1 MEFMEILSDY
11 LVLVVFGICLL
22 VGQIIK
28 TSVPKLDN
36 KYIPLIVGILGVI
49 INVWYNNWIF
59 TPEILLGGLASGWA
73 STGAYETVR
82 NLLAK

>member
-1 MEFMEILSDY
+1 MEFMELLSDY

-28 TSVPKLDN
+28 TSMPQLEN
-36 KYIPLIVGILGVI
+36 KYIPLIVGILGVVL
-49 INVWYNNWIF
+49 NAWYNGWAF

-73 STGAYETVR
+73 STGAYETVK
-82 NLLAK
+82 NLLNK

>member
-11 LVLVVFGICLL
+11 LVLVVFGVCLI

-28 TSVPKLDN
+28 TSIPKLDN
-36 KYIPLIVGILGVI
+36 KYIPLIVGTLGVV
-49 INVWYNNWIF
+49 INVWYNGWIL
-59 TPEILLGGLASGWA
+59 TPEILLGGLVSGWA

-82 NLLAK
+82 NLLSK